1 MARGKHGSSKLI
13 LVLYDIFILGVIDV
27 LLLFFYGGGTVR
39 LTTAEAMGHVAVSAV
54 AILGCRFGFGIYK
67 AIWRYGGVQ
76 TYMKLMVS
84 DALAFVLY
92 FIASSI
98 LHLKQITFVRMLALV
113 MMNLFCALA
122 MRMAYRYCYKCASP
136 DTVWGRFL
144 SVLLRVFAGVTNN
157 RKAEHGGIKVA
168 ILGAGNLGFTLY
180 EDIYVNK
187 QYSYEVRCFIDDDN
201 SKRGRYLNGIKVLSG
216 EEASA
221 ARLISDYGVQEI
233 IVAIRDFGQEKLK
246 AVYEKYTPAGIK
258 VKHYDVLNNVQNAS
272 SKGYLRE
279 VQIEDLLFRK
289 PVVMQADEVK
299 AYYRDKVILVTGGA
313 GSIGS
318 ELCRQVASYGPKT
331 LVVLDI
337 YENTAYD
344 LQQELKMLYGK
355 ALDFHVEICSI
366 TNKEAVRR
374 VFEKYKPQIIINAA
388 AHKHVPL
395 MEDDAQEA
403 IENNVFGCKNL
414 LDLTREY
421 NVERF
426 MMVSTDKAVNPT
438 NVMGATKRLCEMMVL
453 SAAKESG
460 SSISCVAS
468 GNVGEQETRGCDG
481 TTQAHECDG
490 AVKADVACGCD
501 EAIEAH
507 GHDAGQTIY
516 SCTRFG
522 NVLGSAGSVIPL
534 FKRQIAKG
542 GPVTITDKRITRYFM
557 TIPEAS
563 QLVLQSGQ
571 MAKNGELFV
580 LDMGQPVKI
589 YDLAQNMIRLSG
601 ATNVDIVEIGLRP
614 GEKLYE
620 ELLIKSETL
629 TKTANNLI
637 FIEKDEP
644 LAASEIDAKLECLAQ
659 MEAKKLSNDEV
670 KALFRKV
677 VPTYKTPEEVNC
689 NVK

>member
-1 MARGKHGSSKLI
+1 MARDKHGSSKLI
-13 LVLYDIFILGVIDV
+13 LVLYDIIILGVIDV

-76 TYMKLMVS
+76 TYMKLMAS

-92 FIASSI
+92 FIASRI

-136 DTVWGRFL
+136 DTAWGRIL

-221 ARLISDYGVQEI
+221 ARLISDYGVQQI

-460 SSISCVAS
+460 H
-468 GNVGEQETRGCDG
+468 N
-481 TTQAHECDG
+481 
-490 AVKADVACGCD
+490 
-501 EAIEAH
+501 
-507 GHDAGQTIY
+507 AGQTVY

-659 MEAKKLSNDEV
+659 MEAKKLSNEEV
-670 KALFRKV
+670 KALLRKV

>member
-1 MARGKHGSSKLI
+1 MSKGKTRSTKWLLI
-13 LVLYDIFILGVIDV
+13 VYDIIVLGVIDF
-27 LLLFFYGGGTVR
+27 LLLFLYGGND
-39 LTTAEAMGHVAVSAV
+39 LTIEEALWHAALSAV
-54 AILGCRFGFGIYK
+54 AILGCRFAFGIYSS
-67 AIWRYGGVQ
+67 IWRFGGVQ
-76 TYMKLMVS
+76 TYMKLMGC
-84 DALAFVLY
+84 DAVAFVIY
-92 FIASSI
+92 FIAARTLGI
-98 LHLKQITFVRMLALV
+98 KKITFVRMLALV
-113 MMNLFCALA
+113 MMNLLCALA
-122 MRMAYRYCYKCASP
+122 MRMAYRYCYKCATPKTS
-136 DTVWGRFL
+136 WGRYLTF
-144 SVLLRVFAGVTNN
+144 LLRFFAGISNN
-157 RKAEHGGIKVA
+157 RKEETDGIKVA
-168 ILGAGNLGFTLY
+168 IFGAGNLGFTLY

-187 QYSYEVRCFIDDDN
+187 QYSYEVRCFIDEDE
-201 SKRGRYLNGIKVLSG
+201 SKRGRKLNGIKVLSY
-216 EEASA
+216 EDATP

-233 IVAIRDFGQEKLK
+233 IVAIQNFSSEKLK
-246 AVYEKYTPAGIK
+246 AVYEKYTKSGLK
-258 VKHYDVLNNVQNAS
+258 VKYYDVMANVQSAGGR
-272 SKGYLRE
+272 GYLRE
-279 VQIEDLLFRK
+279 VQIEELLFRK

-318 ELCRQVASYGPKT
+318 ELCRQVASYGPRT

-366 TNKEAVRR
+366 TNKAAVSR
-374 VFEKYKPQIIINAA
+374 VFEKYKPQIVINAA

-414 LDLTREY
+414 LELTREFG
-421 NVERF
+421 VERF

-453 SAAKESG
+453 SAARQGASG
-460 SSISCVAS
+460 EQLAGGEQTAHGFEISC
-468 GNVGEQETRGCDG
+468 Q
-481 TTQAHECDG
+481 G
-490 AVKADVACGCD
+490 AVAPACK
-501 EAIEAH
+501 
-507 GHDAGQTIY
+507 TVY

-629 TKTANNLI
+629 TKTNNNLI

-644 LAASEIDAKLECLAQ
+644 LTSDEIATKLDLLSQ
-659 MEAKKLSNDEV
+659 METRNMTNEEV
-670 KALFRKV
+670 KALLRKV
-677 VPTYKTPEEVNC
+677 VPTYKRPEEVNC
-689 NVK
+689 QVK

>member
-1 MARGKHGSSKLI
+1 MARGKQGSSKLI
-13 LVLYDIFILGVIDV
+13 LVLYDIIILGVIDV

-76 TYMKLMVS
+76 TYMKLMAS

-92 FIASSI
+92 FFASRI

-136 DTVWGRFL
+136 DTAWGRIL

-221 ARLISDYGVQEI
+221 ARLISDYGVQQI

-460 SSISCVAS
+460 H
-468 GNVGEQETRGCDG
+468 N
-481 TTQAHECDG
+481 
-490 AVKADVACGCD
+490 
-501 EAIEAH
+501 
-507 GHDAGQTIY
+507 AGQTVY

-659 MEAKKLSNDEV
+659 MEAKKLSNEEV
-670 KALFRKV
+670 KALLRKV

>member
-1 MARGKHGSSKLI
+1 MWHFHVQVLTGISMGKGKTSNKW
-13 LVLYDIFILGVIDV
+13 
-27 LLLFFYGGGTVR
+27 LLLFYDIIILCVIDILLLFLYGGGSVK
-39 LTTAEAMGHVAVSAV
+39 LTTTDALWHVAVSAV
-54 AILGCRFGFGIYK
+54 AIFGCRFAFGLYQ

-84 DALAFVLY
+84 DASAFCIYFLASRMLD
-92 FIASSI
+92 I
-98 LHLKQITFVRMLALV
+98 KQITFVRMLALV
-113 MMNLFCALA
+113 MMNLFCSLA
-122 MRMAYRYCYKCASP
+122 MRMAYRYCYKCATP
-136 DTVWGRFL
+136 NTAWGKFL
-144 SVLLRVFAGVTNN
+144 SFLLSIFAGISNN
-157 RKAEHGGIKVA
+157 RKAESEDVKVA
-168 ILGAGNLGFTLY
+168 IYGAGNLGFTLY

-187 QYSYEVRCFIDDDN
+187 QYSYEVRCFIDED
-201 SKRGRYLNGIKVLSG
+201 KAKQGRRLNGLMVLSN
-216 EEASA
+216 EEATP

-233 IVAIRDFGQEKLK
+233 IVAIRDMAQEKLK
-246 AVYEKYTPAGIK
+246 EVYEKYTKSGIK
-258 VKHYDVLNNVQNAS
+258 VKYYDVINNVQNAS
-272 SKGYLRE
+272 NKGYLRE
-279 VQIEDLLFRK
+279 IQIEDLLFRK
-289 PVVMQADEVK
+289 PIVMQSDKVK
-299 AYYRDKVILVTGGA
+299 EYYRNKVILVTGGA

-344 LQQELKMLYGK
+344 LQQELKMSYDK

-366 TNKEAVRR
+366 TNKEGLRR
-374 VFEKYKPQIIINAA
+374 TFEKYRPQIIINAA

-403 IENNVFGCKNL
+403 VENNVFGCKNL
-414 LDLTREY
+414 LELTEEY
-421 NVERF
+421 GAERF

-438 NVMGATKRLCEMMVL
+438 NVMGATKRMCEMMVL
-453 SAAKESG
+453 SASRTGK
-460 SSISCVAS
+460 
-468 GNVGEQETRGCDG
+468 
-481 TTQAHECDG
+481 
-490 AVKADVACGCD
+490 AV
-501 EAIEAH
+501 
-507 GHDAGQTIY
+507 Y

-534 FKRQIAKG
+534 FKRQIANG

-571 MAKNGELFV
+571 IAKNGELFV

-601 ATNVDIVEIGLRP
+601 ATSVEIVEVGLRP

-629 TKTANNLI
+629 TKTENNLI

-644 LAASEIDAKLECLAQ
+644 LEASEIN
-659 MEAKKLSNDEV
+659 KKLDRLASMERENLSNEQV
-670 KALFRKV
+670 KALLREV
-677 VPTYKTPEEVNC
+677 VPTYKRPEEINGS
-689 NVK
+689 VK

>member
-13 LVLYDIFILGVIDV
+13 LVLYDIIILGVIDV

-76 TYMKLMVS
+76 TYMKLMAS

-92 FIASSI
+92 FFASRM

-136 DTVWGRFL
+136 DTAWGRIL

-201 SKRGRYLNGIKVLSG
+201 SKCGRYLNGIKVLSG

-221 ARLISDYGVQEI
+221 ARLISDYGVQQI

-460 SSISCVAS
+460 H
-468 GNVGEQETRGCDG
+468 N
-481 TTQAHECDG
+481 
-490 AVKADVACGCD
+490 
-501 EAIEAH
+501 
-507 GHDAGQTIY
+507 AGQTVY

-659 MEAKKLSNDEV
+659 MEAKKLSNEEV
-670 KALFRKV
+670 KALLRKV

>member
-460 SSISCVAS
+460 
-468 GNVGEQETRGCDG
+468 RDG

-501 EAIEAH
+501 EAIEAC
-507 GHDAGQTIY
+507 GHNAGQTVY